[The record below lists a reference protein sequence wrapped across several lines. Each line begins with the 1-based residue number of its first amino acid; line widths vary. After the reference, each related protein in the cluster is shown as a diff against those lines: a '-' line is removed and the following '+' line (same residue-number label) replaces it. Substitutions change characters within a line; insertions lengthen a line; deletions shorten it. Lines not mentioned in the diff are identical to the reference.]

1 MFGRVRK
8 LLVVVLTIAVVVD
21 GTFDTATFTSS
32 AATTLTL
39 TTDIAPSPSFTTLA
53 VLTETLTLTTDI
65 FQTPPF
71 TLTSAM
77 LSETQIL
84 TTDIGEISPTTSF
97 TTSTM
102 LTETLTL
109 TTDIGEISPTPSFT
123 NLAMLSETK
132 ILATDI
138 DGISPTPS
146 FGTSAMLSETPTLT
160 TDMYGIFPTLSFTNL
175 AMLPETQTLATDI
188 SEISPTPS
196 FTPSVM
202 SLETQTL
209 ATDIDGIFPTPSFTT
224 LAMLPETPIP
234 TADIIGN
241 SSTPTVTDEAPTS
254 GTTSLTTESN
264 GESTTVN
271 DGTDG
276 LTNAQSVGIGVGTA
290 LGIIVLLIIIL
301 TAIFW
306 RKRQKKTERRENHAD
321 EMMDIHVPP
330 EGTTSRESIVSS
342 QLIDTAFANDL
353 NVVSNAGGVVNEGFG
368 MSYAVPEEHGRLS
381 QVQTVDDVSKF
392 LQVHNFA
399 EYIEAFQDQEVDG
412 DALRCLDAA
421 VMRELIPKAGPRAK
435 FKDILRQQRRV
446 QATSEPG
453 VARLIF
459 REILRKNLKLG
470 KLLGRGQ
477 FGEVRLGEVRK
488 RGVSTTVAVKT
499 LHASA
504 SDKDKKDLMG
514 ELEILVTVGRH
525 DNVISLVGACTIDG
539 PLCVVVEYAPNGSLK
554 DWLKANSPERIRQES
569 AAGYYNIED
578 PQLPSPPMEQLIQ
591 FGIDVAAGMSHLAA
605 MQCVHRDLAA
615 RNILLGE
622 GLVAKVSDFGLSRD
636 IYEDAEYVKT
646 TLSKLPLRWMAYESL
661 FYNVYT
667 IQSDVWSYGV
677 LLWEIL
683 TMGKLPY
690 QGIKGKKMMNMIK
703 AGYRLEKPVLCPDD
717 IYDVMTSCWESLP
730 EDRPTFPQLRN
741 SLDRIVQQYKQYA
754 SLLK

>member
-1 MFGRVRK
+1 
-8 LLVVVLTIAVVVD
+8 
-21 GTFDTATFTSS
+21 
-32 AATTLTL
+32 
-39 TTDIAPSPSFTTLA
+39 
-53 VLTETLTLTTDI
+53 
-65 FQTPPF
+65 
-71 TLTSAM
+71 M

-84 TTDIGEISPTTSF
+84 TTDIGEISPTT
-97 TTSTM
+97 
-102 LTETLTL
+102 
-109 TTDIGEISPTPSFT
+109 SFT

-138 DGISPTPS
+138 DGISPTPL
-146 FGTSAMLSETPTLT
+146 FGTLAMLSETPTLT

-188 SEISPTPS
+188 SEIFPTPS

-234 TADIIGN
+234 TADINGI
-241 SSTPTVTDEAPTS
+241 SSTRTVTDEAPTS

-264 GESTTVN
+264 GESTAVN

-301 TAIFW
+301 TAIFCW
-306 RKRQKKTERRENHAD
+306 RRRQKKTERRENHAD

-330 EGTTSRESIVSS
+330 EGTTSGESIVSS
-342 QLIDTAFANDL
+342 QLIDTAFANEDL
-353 NVVSNAGGVVNEGFG
+353 NVVSNAGGVVNEGFD

-446 QATSEPG
+446 QATSEPE

-459 REILRKNLKLG
+459 REIPRKNLKLG

-622 GLVAKVSDFGLSRD
+622 GLIAKVSDFGLSRD